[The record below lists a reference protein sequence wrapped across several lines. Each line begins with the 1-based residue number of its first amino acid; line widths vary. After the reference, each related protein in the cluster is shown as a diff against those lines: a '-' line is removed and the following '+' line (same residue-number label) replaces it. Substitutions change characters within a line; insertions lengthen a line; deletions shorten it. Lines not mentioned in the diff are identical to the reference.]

1 MTAASEPRPT
11 SMEFRERHLGAAC
24 LSPTLVA
31 GEGFVQVAVG
41 RFHTC
46 ALKTDDSV
54 WCTGA
59 NDAGQLGLGSTDRT
73 NAFTEVTFP

>member
-1 MTAASEPRPT
+1 VEGQ
-11 SMEFRERHLGAAC
+11 LGLGDTDDR
-24 LSPTLVA
+24 LSPTLVT

-46 ALKTDDSV
+46 VLKADDSV

-59 NDAGQLGLGSTDRT
+59 NDAGELGLGDT
-73 NAFTEVTFP
+73 NRRNLLGPVQFPR